1 MCVISVTSTFRSP
14 CIQYVY
20 GGLWVIVPLKACFV
34 GFDTRSCC
42 CASENQPK
50 YNAVSSGKGVDGG
63 VGGKLKVILLRR
75 NASIDIKSNI
85 YINFL

>member
-1 MCVISVTSTFRSP
+1 MIFPWKTCSFG
-14 CIQYVY
+14 Y
-20 GGLWVIVPLKACFV
+20 
-34 GFDTRSCC
+34 DTRSCC

-63 VGGKLKVILLRR
+63 VGGQLKVILLRR